1 MIVNIYETDNRSLK
15 KSVCYD
21 SNNDVLVFPE
31 EILNS
36 LNSTLTLTVS
46 PLFKQYLDSM
56 ENLTDDTMIKLDDYL
71 GTIGIEDTKI
81 VNNGGRM
88 YGVC

>member
-1 MIVNIYETDNRSLK
+1 MIVNMYETDNRSLK

-21 SNNDVLVFPE
+21 SDNDVLVFPE

-56 ENLTDDTMIKLDDYL
+56 ENLTDGTMIKLDEYL
-71 GTIGIEDTKI
+71 GTIGIADTKV